1 MKSSMSLLGKVLV
14 HFVAQKLTSF
24 GINFQLRMMHSSNL
38 LILIFQLV
46 EGSDIQGDWALV
58 RTEQCS
64 KFPSMSA
71 LGQVFCHVCELFP
84 LWFHLTLHCITAGRE
99 VDSSIYKV
107 WCFSAAIV
115 HNKWESSLML
125 SRNQASSN
133 CLHCTAHCNMHS
145 PALL

>member
-14 HFVAQKLTSF
+14 HFVAQELTSF
-24 GINFQLRMMHSSNL
+24 GINFQLRMIHLSNL

-84 LWFHLTLHCITAGRE
+84 L
-99 VDSSIYKV
+99 
-107 WCFSAAIV
+107 
-115 HNKWESSLML
+115 
-125 SRNQASSN
+125 
-133 CLHCTAHCNMHS
+133 
-145 PALL
+145 

>member
-1 MKSSMSLLGKVLV
+1 
-14 HFVAQKLTSF
+14 
-24 GINFQLRMMHSSNL
+24 MHSSNL

-84 LWFHLTLHCITAGRE
+84 L
-99 VDSSIYKV
+99 
-107 WCFSAAIV
+107 
-115 HNKWESSLML
+115 
-125 SRNQASSN
+125 
-133 CLHCTAHCNMHS
+133 
-145 PALL
+145 